1 MHHGWKP
8 NPCGGAS
15 LLPNLVLGALAIMV
29 AVLVWQN
36 FFRGAGSLF
45 NPRTEIREVTARGSL
60 AEDEK
65 STIAIFKSASPSVV
79 HITALDMG
87 QNYRRRSVQVE
98 RGTGTGFVWSEDGY
112 IVTNAHVLA
121 PGRAWRVTLP
131 DQSQYE
137 GVLVGALPDRDL
149 AVLKINGAPKSKL
162 PVLGIGT
169 SDGLEV
175 GQKVF
180 AIGNPFGLDLT
191 LTTGV
196 ISGLDRTITTESGG
210 MITGTIQTD
219 AAINPGNSGGPLLDS
234 AGLLIGVNT
243 AIVSPSGAYA
253 GIGFAIPVD
262 TVNQVVTDLI
272 RGGSSA
278 NGVRL
283 GVIIEAERVV
293 RTAVEGQVLPRMGA
307 LVVEVQANGPAQRGG
322 LKAWDLIIGIDGAEI
337 RSENDLRKS
346 LAKRKPGD
354 TVSIRVIRDGRD
366 IDLRAT
372 LVAS

>member
-1 MHHGWKP
+1 M
-8 NPCGGAS
+8 
-15 LLPNLVLGALAIMV
+15 
-29 AVLVWQN
+29 
-36 FFRGAGSLF
+36 
-45 NPRTEIREVTARGSL
+45 
-60 AEDEK
+60 
-65 STIAIFKSASPSVV
+65 
-79 HITALDMG
+79 
-87 QNYRRRSVQVE
+87 
-98 RGTGTGFVWSEDGY
+98 
-112 IVTNAHVLA
+112 
-121 PGRAWRVTLP
+121 
-131 DQSQYE
+131 
-137 GVLVGALPDRDL
+137 
-149 AVLKINGAPKSKL
+149 
-162 PVLGIGT
+162 
-169 SDGLEV
+169 

-354 TVSIRVIRDGRD
+354 TVAIRVIRDGRD

>member
-8 NPCGGAS
+8 SPCGGAS

-131 DQSQYE
+131 VQS
-137 GVLVGALPDRDL
+137 
-149 AVLKINGAPKSKL
+149 
-162 PVLGIGT
+162 
-169 SDGLEV
+169 
-175 GQKVF
+175 
-180 AIGNPFGLDLT
+180 
-191 LTTGV
+191 
-196 ISGLDRTITTESGG
+196 
-210 MITGTIQTD
+210 
-219 AAINPGNSGGPLLDS
+219 
-234 AGLLIGVNT
+234 
-243 AIVSPSGAYA
+243 
-253 GIGFAIPVD
+253 
-262 TVNQVVTDLI
+262 
-272 RGGSSA
+272 
-278 NGVRL
+278 
-283 GVIIEAERVV
+283 
-293 RTAVEGQVLPRMGA
+293 
-307 LVVEVQANGPAQRGG
+307 
-322 LKAWDLIIGIDGAEI
+322 
-337 RSENDLRKS
+337 
-346 LAKRKPGD
+346 
-354 TVSIRVIRDGRD
+354 
-366 IDLRAT
+366 
-372 LVAS
+372 